1 MLANLLLVSNLEEF
15 SFYSEEVSLSLAQ
28 LVRGS
33 DLATRSESSSWGAY
47 FVSNGKKNTW
57 FLVGWTFV
65 PVSLFLYLL
74 NYVESGLEILYL
86 YVSMSSTRVEIV
98 KKN

>member
-15 SFYSEEVSLSLAQ
+15 SLYSEEVSLSLAQ

-47 FVSNGKKNTW
+47 FVSNGKKTPG
-57 FLVGWTFV
+57 F
-65 PVSLFLYLL
+65 S
-74 NYVESGLEILYL
+74 
-86 YVSMSSTRVEIV
+86 
-98 KKN
+98 